1 MQYNLKG
8 KQLKRKIEISKLKGI
23 TNSSK
28 TNEFVLHGNEE
39 YDYLYYSDNKNIIIY
54 IIEKIYEHL
63 MGKNLLFAN

>member
-23 TNSSK
+23 
-28 TNEFVLHGNEE
+28 
-39 YDYLYYSDNKNIIIY
+39 NKNIIIY

-63 MGKNLLFAN
+63 IRKNLLFQIR